1 MENMQ
6 VYYASGRWRS
16 VCQALMYTGK
26 DLIYVVD
33 RYKLVVLIR
42 VRQDEVLLIGGS
54 WLFVQIL
61 YKSSDDVDVGLCWS
75 DFWVVGLCLQ
85 FHS

>member
-1 MENMQ
+1 
-6 VYYASGRWRS
+6 
-16 VCQALMYTGK
+16 MYTGK

-75 DFWVVGLCLQ
+75 DF
-85 FHS
+85 